1 MISVSLIEDDPAF
14 LAAVAAMI
22 GASSRHRLLDACAS
36 TEEARRILPAQ
47 PPDIA
52 LVDIQLP
59 GASGIALVAELAPR
73 LRETA
78 FIMITALDTDAAIFD
93 ALKAGAVGYLLK
105 DFDAPNLLAAIDDA
119 ARGGSPMSWS
129 IARRV
134 VQSLSRPPA
143 PTPAA
148 EVQTLSP
155 REGEVLAELARGLP
169 YKQIADRLKLSEH
182 TIRIHI
188 RGIYRKLHVNSRT
201 EAVVKYLGRQPG
213 L

>member
-1 MISVSLIEDDPAF
+1 MTTISLIEDDASF
-14 LAAVAAMI
+14 VAAVHAMLET
-22 GASSRHRLLDACAS
+22 SPHHRVLDTCAS
-36 TEEARRILPAQ
+36 TEEARRLLPVR

-78 FIMITALDTDAAIFD
+78 FVMITALETDAAIFD

-105 DFDAPNLLAAIDDA
+105 DFDAPALLTAIDDA

-134 VQSLSRPPA
+134 VQSLSRPPTPA
-143 PTPAA
+143 PAA

-155 REGEVLAELARGLP
+155 REREVLEELARGLP

-201 EAVVKYLGRQPG
+201 EAVVKYLGR
-213 L
+213 

>member
-1 MISVSLIEDDPAF
+1 MTTVSLIEDDAAF
-14 LAAVAAMI
+14 VAAVHAMLET
-22 GASSRHRLLDACAS
+22 SPRHRALDTCVS
-36 TEEARRILPAQ
+36 VEEARRILPSR
-47 PPDIA
+47 PPNVA

-59 GASGIALVAELAPR
+59 GASGIELVAELAPR

-78 FIMITALDTDAAIFD
+78 FVMITALDTDAAIFE
-93 ALKAGAVGYLLK
+93 ALKAGAIGYLLK
-105 DFDAPNLLAAIDDA
+105 DFDAPSLLAAIDDA

-143 PTPAA
+143 AAA
-148 EVQTLSP
+148 EMQTLSP
-155 REGEVLAELARGLP
+155 REREVLEELARGLP

-188 RGIYRKLHVNSRT
+188 RGIYKKLHVNSRT
-201 EAVVKYLGRQPG
+201 EAVVKYLGR
-213 L
+213 

>member
-1 MISVSLIEDDPAF
+1 VTTVSIVEDDAAF
-14 LAAVAAMI
+14 QAALSAMLRT
-22 GASSRHRLLDACAS
+22 SSQHRVLDICAS
-36 TEEARRILPAQ
+36 TEEARRLVSAR

-78 FIMITALDTDAAIFD
+78 FVMITALDTDAAIFD

-105 DFDAPNLLAAIDDA
+105 DFDGLSLLAAIDDA
-119 ARGGSPMSWS
+119 ARGGSPMSWT

-134 VQSLSRPPA
+134 VQSLRRPA
-143 PTPAA
+143 PAPAP

-155 REGEVLAELARGLP
+155 REREVLEALARGLP
-169 YKQIADRLKLSEH
+169 YKQIADQLRLSEH

-188 RGIYRKLHVNSRT
+188 RGIYRKLHVNCRT
-201 EAVVKYLGRQPG
+201 EAVVKFLGR
-213 L
+213 

>member
-1 MISVSLIEDDPAF
+1 MTTVSLIEDDASF
-14 LAAVAAMI
+14 AAAVHAMLERSPHHRVLHTC
-22 GASSRHRLLDACAS
+22 SSA
-36 TEEARRILPAQ
+36 EEARRVLPVRA
-47 PPDIA
+47 PDIA

-59 GASGIALVAELAPR
+59 GASGIALVGELAPR
-73 LRETA
+73 LRGTA
-78 FIMITALDTDAAIFD
+78 FVMITALDTDAAIFE

-105 DFDAPNLLAAIDDA
+105 DFDASALASAIDDA

-134 VQSLSRPPA
+134 VQSFGRPSV

-155 REGEVLAELARGLP
+155 REREVLEELARGLP

-188 RGIYRKLHVNSRT
+188 RGIYRKLQVNSRT
-201 EAVVKYLGRQPG
+201 EAVVKFLGR
-213 L
+213 